1 MLRVS
6 SICFWLGAFV
16 FASEVFCQTYVGIIL
31 GNRWTVPTSIN
42 EHGEIVGYLSNSFG
56 GAQFPFLRAA
66 DGTITG
72 FPQPPGSYLFGTT
85 AFSINAAGAIT
96 GYAPFVTGFSV
107 EGGPVLI
114 NRGYV
119 RDPEGNFTT
128 FDPPGSISTIALSIN
143 AGGAITGYYNESN
156 LVLHGF
162 VREPNGT
169 IASFDPPDSTSTKA
183 VSINATGTI
192 AGYYQAANMSV
203 HGFMRR
209 PGGTIESFDPPE
221 STGTIVTG
229 INKAGAITGYYTVA
243 NGRTFGFVRRPG
255 GTFETFDVPGT
266 LVTVLPEILGFP
278 VSSLTPAS
286 SINDKG
292 AITGSYSDNSG
303 SHGFVRSPEG
313 MITSF
318 DVPKGIE
325 FGCLF
330 PGFSRVFSTSI
341 NQEGV
346 ITGFCFNGTPP
357 AFEVAG
363 WVRYP

>member
-1 MLRVS
+1 MLRAS
-6 SICFWLGAFV
+6 SICLWLGAFV
-16 FASEVFCQTYVGIIL
+16 FGSGVFGQTYVRIVR

-42 EHGEIVGYLSNSFG
+42 EHGEIVGYYSNSFG
-56 GAQFPFLRAA
+56 GAEFGFVRVA

-72 FPQPPGSYLFGTT
+72 LPEPPGSAPSGMT

-96 GYAPFVTGFSV
+96 GYAPAGIGFSL
-107 EGGPVLI
+107 EGVPIFI

-119 RDPEGNFTT
+119 RDPEGNYTT

-143 AGGAITGYYNESN
+143 AGGAITGYYYESN

-162 VREPNGT
+162 VREPNERIT
-169 IASFDPPDSTSTKA
+169 SFDPPDSTSTKA

-192 AGYYQAANMSV
+192 AGYYQVANMSV
-203 HGFMRR
+203 HGFLRR

-229 INKAGAITGYYTVA
+229 INKAGAITGYYTVP

-266 LVTVLPEILGFP
+266 LVTVLPVIFGFP

-292 AITGSYSDNSG
+292 AITGSYRDNSG

-313 MITSF
+313 IITSF
-318 DVPKGIE
+318 DLPSSEI
-325 FGCLF
+325 FFPYPCLDLL
-330 PGFSRVFSTSI
+330 PTSI

-346 ITGFCFNGTPP
+346 ITGFCNAGSVI
-357 AFEVAG
+357 AFEVSG
-363 WVRYP
+363 WIRYP

>member
-1 MLRVS
+1 MLRAS
-6 SICFWLGAFV
+6 SICLWLSAFV
-16 FASEVFCQTYVGIIL
+16 FGSGVFGQTYVRIIL

-42 EHGEIVGYLSNSFG
+42 EQGEIAGYYSNSFG
-56 GAQFPFLRAA
+56 GAMFGFVRAA

-72 FPQPPGSYLFGTT
+72 LPEPPGSAPVGMT
-85 AFSINAAGAIT
+85 AFSINTAGAIT
-96 GYAPFVTGFSV
+96 GYAPAFTGFSP
-107 EGGPVLI
+107 EGIPLSI

-119 RDPEGNFTT
+119 RDPEGNYT
-128 FDPPGSISTIALSIN
+128 
-143 AGGAITGYYNESN
+143 
-156 LVLHGF
+156 
-162 VREPNGT
+162 
-169 IASFDPPDSTSTKA
+169 SFDPPDSTSTKA

-192 AGYYQAANMSV
+192 AGYYQVANMSV
-203 HGFMRR
+203 HGFLRR

-266 LVTVLPEILGFP
+266 LVTVLPVIFGFP

-292 AITGSYSDNSG
+292 AITGSYRDNSG

-313 MITSF
+313 IITSF
-318 DVPKGIE
+318 DLPSLENVFP
-325 FGCLF
+325 FPLVCLDLL
-330 PGFSRVFSTSI
+330 PTSI

-346 ITGFCFNGTPP
+346 ITGFCNAGSVI
-357 AFEVAG
+357 AFEVTG